1 MPSKRNLGT
10 GADIYSINSSK
21 KSKRKRNRNKRLKNN
36 YYVREELVEGLFQY
50 NETNSNYDNYKQSFQ
65 PKEEIKPR
73 TENQHIYNGLLNKND
88 VSIVAC
94 VGPAGT
100 GKTLLATV
108 NGIKQLKNNM
118 IDKIIITR
126 PLVSADEDIGYLPG
140 NLEDKMAPWTRPM
153 MDIFYD
159 YFDSH
164 QIEYMINEKIIEIC
178 PLAYMRGR
186 TFKNSWIIADEM
198 QNATVNQMK
207 MILTRIGSGSKMII
221 TGDLL
226 QHDRKNEV
234 NGLEDFINKLKNNES
249 KFIKYVTFNNSD
261 VKRHKVV
268 KEIINLYS

>member
-1 MPSKRNLGT
+1 MPSKRNLT
-10 GADIYSINSSK
+10 KFANYNSINTSK
-21 KSKRKRNRNKRLKNN
+21 KSRRNRNKRLKNN

-50 NETNSNYDNYKQSFQ
+50 DESNSNHSYYNNSFQ
-65 PKEEIKPR
+65 EKEEIKPR
-73 TENQHIYNGLLNKND
+73 TENQHIYNDLLNKNEIS
-88 VSIVAC
+88 VVAC

-108 NGIKQLKNNM
+108 NGIKQLKNNI

-159 YFDSH
+159 YYDSH
-164 QIEYMINEKIIEIC
+164 QLEYMINEKIIEIC

-186 TFKNSWIIADEM
+186 TFKKSWIIADEM

-207 MILTRIGSGSKMII
+207 MILTRIGKGSKMII

-226 QHDRKNEV
+226 QHDRRNEV
-234 NGLEDFINKLKNNES
+234 NGLGDFINKLKNNDS
-249 KFIKYVTFNNSD
+249 KYIKYVTFNNSD

-268 KEIINLYS
+268 KEIIKLYS

>member
-1 MPSKRNLGT
+1 MPTKRNLSKIAHT
-10 GADIYSINSSK
+10 NVSTFSSK
-21 KSKRKRNRNKRLKNN
+21 KSKRKKNKRLKNN

-50 NETNSNYDNYKQSFQ
+50 NHSNNNYESNNSFQ

-73 TENQHIYNGLLNKND
+73 SENQHIYNDFLNKND

-100 GKTLLATV
+100 GKTLLATI
-108 NGIKQLKNNM
+108 NGINQLRNNM
-118 IDKIIITR
+118 VDKIIITR
-126 PLVSADEDIGYLPG
+126 PLVSADEDVGYLPG

-207 MILTRIGSGSKMII
+207 MILTRIGTRSKMIL

>member
-1 MPSKRNLGT
+1 MPTKRNLSKIAHT
-10 GADIYSINSSK
+10 NVSTFSSK
-21 KSKRKRNRNKRLKNN
+21 KSKRKKNKRLKNN

-50 NETNSNYDNYKQSFQ
+50 NHSNNNYESNNSFQ

-73 TENQHIYNGLLNKND
+73 TENQHIYSKYLNNKN
-88 VSIVAC
+88 VSVVAC

-108 NGIKQLKNNM
+108 NGINQLKENL

-159 YFDSH
+159 YFDSN

-198 QNATVNQMK
+198 QNATINQMK
-207 MILTRIGSGSKMII
+207 MILTRIGNGSKMII

-226 QHDRKNEV
+226 QHDRKNEI
-234 NGLEDFINKLKNNES
+234 NGLADFMDKLKNSNS
-249 KFIKYVTFNNSD
+249 TLIKCIRFNDND
-261 VKRHKVV
+261 IKRHKVV
-268 KEIINLYS
+268 KEIINLYR

>member
-1 MPSKRNLGT
+1 MPTKRNLSNCANST
-10 GADIYSINSSK
+10 YSSK
-21 KSKRKRNRNKRLKNN
+21 KTRRNRNKRLKNN
-36 YYVREELVEGLFQY
+36 YYIREELVEGLFQY
-50 NETNSNYDNYKQSFQ
+50 RQSNTHYNNNNNNQSFQ
-65 PKEEIKPR
+65 PKEVIKPR
-73 TENQHIYNGLLNKND
+73 TQNQHIYHDLLNNND

-100 GKTLLATV
+100 GKTLLSTI
-108 NGIKQLKNNM
+108 NGIQQLHKKLV
-118 IDKIIITR
+118 DKIIITR

-164 QIEYMINEKIIEIC
+164 QIEYMIHEKIIEIC

-207 MILTRIGSGSKMII
+207 MILTRIGKGSKMII

-226 QHDRKNEV
+226 QHDRKNEI
-234 NGLEDFINKLKNNES
+234 NGLADFINKIKDNKS
-249 KFIKYVTFNNSD
+249 KLIKHIKFNDSD
-261 VKRHKVV
+261 IKRHKVV